1 MISTAALNAGSSRDS
16 VSAHSRVPS
25 IRPSPITTMS
35 INALTARTG
44 SWAICTSST
53 TASPVT
59 MEPVGGADIA
69 RTVLNDG
76 AARD

>member
-1 MISTAALNAGSSRDS
+1 MLAEITHRGRTFRVDLSRPLDLS
-16 VSAHSRVPS
+16 LPLREGDEG
-25 IRPSPITTMS
+25 
-35 INALTARTG
+35 ARAWYVG
-44 SWAICTSST
+44 
-53 TASPVT
+53 PVT